1 MIFLHYTPQT
11 LAWRTS
17 SYLCRSP
24 DQEKEDDEDQISYFQ
39 RGSAKE
45 LFLIFKEALPKNWV
59 KAYDADKCSGGS
71 ISNSPRCRKI
81 QKERQQGLATQL
93 IAE

>member
-24 DQEKEDDEDQISYFQ
+24 DQEKEDEDHISYFG
-39 RGSAKE
+39 RGS
-45 LFLIFKEALPKNWV
+45 ALPKNWV

-71 ISNSPRCRKI
+71 ISNSPRRRKI
-81 QKERQQGLATQL
+81 QKERQQDLATQL
-93 IAE
+93 IAEREIDKEK

>member
-1 MIFLHYTPQT
+1 MTFQHYTPQT

-24 DQEKEDDEDQISYFQ
+24 DQEKEDEDHISYFQ
-39 RGSAKE
+39 RGSD
-45 LFLIFKEALPKNWV
+45 LPKNWV

-71 ISNSPRCRKI
+71 ISNSPRRRKI
-81 QKERQQGLATQL
+81 QKERQQDLATQL